1 MYEADSCS
9 KFLELSILIF
19 LQIYITLFFS
29 SIFRGRLAHGRHF
42 TFKGGVSDCAIT
54 FVSTDVTG
62 TSVDENYP
70 YAALKNWLQVKQYW
84 EEIY

>member
-1 MYEADSCS
+1 M
-9 KFLELSILIF
+9 
-19 LQIYITLFFS
+19 
-29 SIFRGRLAHGRHF
+29 
-42 TFKGGVSDCAIT
+42 SDCAIT

-84 EEIY
+84 EEKYTKWPFFFVVQFIKNLKLHETKRNIILKEIY